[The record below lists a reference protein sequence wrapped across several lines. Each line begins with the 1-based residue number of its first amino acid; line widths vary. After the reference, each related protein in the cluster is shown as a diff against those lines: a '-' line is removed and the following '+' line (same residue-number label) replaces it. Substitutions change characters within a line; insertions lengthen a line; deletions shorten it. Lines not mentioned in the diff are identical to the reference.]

1 MLLNFKN
8 KYCFFQLKIIALAV
22 VFCYKEAYCQQ
33 EESISDRV
41 KEESSISR
49 KISEEAEKVA
59 DKAVELKEI
68 VNSQELISEL
78 KSNSK
83 NVADEVVELLEN
95 ENYKSIMLSKGAKK
109 NLKKAIKVAKN
120 GVPESFTVESDEY
133 MTEEE
138 KKNLEQKKKDLEAKK
153 QEENL
158 ANEKAYVYLASILFE
173 NNNNWT
179 IWINEQKITNKNNSK
194 KKELYISSITKD
206 LANILWQM
214 PLSKWQ
220 IISGKKKI
228 DSPPQVNAENNVE
241 IRFALMPNQTFV
253 LDSKSVV
260 EGREIINLVKKQEL
274 ERKATNAANVSEV
287 KKEEGKEFDF

>member
-1 MLLNFKN
+1 MLLNFK
-8 KYCFFQLKIIALAV
+8 KIYRLFQLKIIALAV
-22 VFCYKEAYCQQ
+22 VFCYEEAYCQQ
-33 EESISDRV
+33 EAAVSDRA
-41 KEESSISR
+41 KEDLSISR
-49 KISEEAEKVA
+49 KIAEKTKEIA
-59 DKAVELKEI
+59 GKAGDLKEI

-83 NVADEVVELLEN
+83 DVADEVVQLLEN

-120 GVPESFTVESDEY
+120 GASESFTVESDEY

-138 KKNLEQKKKDLEAKK
+138 RKNLEQKKKDLEAKK
-153 QEENL
+153 QEENF

-173 NNNNWT
+173 NKNNWA

-194 KKELYISSITKD
+194 KKELYVSSITKD
-206 LANILWQM
+206 LTNILWQM

-220 IISGKKKI
+220 IISGKTKS

-260 EGREIINLVKKQEL
+260 EGREVINLVKKQEL
-274 ERKATNAANVSEV
+274 ERKTDNSANSSEV
-287 KKEEGKEFDF
+287 KQEEGKEFDF